1 MVNNMNNNGTASSTP
16 PQNVSPKV
24 MDNHQQH
31 NDGGELSS
39 RQNDYIAAE
48 LWRMQ
53 QAREEENNA
62 LMQLLSARQSGSM
75 NGGSS
80 SAFGNGMNGGGNG
93 RDFDSGNNGGNNSSA
108 ISNYAAAMN
117 NTNHLDNLNPIS
129 ISSMNN
135 SGGLGGSSTPG
146 MFNFM
151 NSRAVTMTS
160 VDKAANSNNNMSSAA
175 GGSSS
180 SEFNRNDNFDAQQM
194 SNFMA
199 SQGYGMS
206 NMNSSMPSN
215 MNTEYDYLLQQQ
227 LLHGSTA
234 GMQGSSIQG
243 MNNLDIYLSSAAAA
257 AQQAYPQED
266 PGWEEQFKALRTY
279 QMQFG
284 NCKVPARFKANPK
297 LGRWVM
303 TQRRQFTLLMQGFPS
318 ALTADRIRRLES
330 IGFTWTVRPE
340 PVTTW
345 NTKFQ
350 ELKGKLSFMQY
361 VCSHLVYTLSS
372 SLQSKCQTHILFKL
386 DHYTYNIYS
395 LQGHLWKL
403 HGTPTIPSQSSTRNM
418 GTHSTTSVQVNARGE
433 EVLHDEGEGG
443 CIGLCWFL
451 LGCQE
456 CFCKFITWICE
467 DRSRCQV
474 GNGWIV
480 D

>member
-1 MVNNMNNNGTASSTP
+1 
-16 PQNVSPKV
+16 

-39 RQNDYIAAE
+39 RHNDYIAAE

-117 NTNHLDNLNPIS
+117 NNHLDNLNPIS

-135 SGGLGGSSTPG
+135 SGGLGGSSTTG

-160 VDKAANSNNNMSSAA
+160 GDKVNSNNNMSSAA

-194 SNFMA
+194 SNFIA

-206 NMNSSMPSN
+206 SMNSSMPSN

-266 PGWEEQFKALRTY
+266 PGWEEQFKSLRTY

-372 SLQSKCQTHILFKL
+372 SLCRVNVKLIYFLNLIIILIYTAYKATYGNCMVPQRYQANPQLGTWVHTQRRQYKLMQEGKKCSMTKEKAAAL
-386 DHYTYNIYS
+386 DSVGFFWAAKNVS
-395 LQGHLWKL
+395 ASSL
-403 HGTPTIPSQSSTRNM
+403 HGHVKTVADVMAMDGSLIEEHGDTERSN
-418 GTHSTTSVQVNARGE
+418 VQKSMAA
-433 EVLHDEGEGG
+433 
-443 CIGLCWFL
+443 
-451 LGCQE
+451 
-456 CFCKFITWICE
+456 
-467 DRSRCQV
+467 
-474 GNGWIV
+474 
-480 D
+480 